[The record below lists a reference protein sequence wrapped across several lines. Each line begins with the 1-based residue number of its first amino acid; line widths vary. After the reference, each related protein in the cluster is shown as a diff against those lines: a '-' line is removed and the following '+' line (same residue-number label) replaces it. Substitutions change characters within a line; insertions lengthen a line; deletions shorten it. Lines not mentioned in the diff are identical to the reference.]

1 MKQIAVIGAGVAG
14 LSSAIR
20 LQHLGHEVHIY
31 EKNLKPG
38 GKMHQI
44 KEQGFTFDVGP
55 TIVMMKDMYEEVF
68 TFCGRDLK
76 DYMEYSPVDPML
88 TLHFSKEE
96 VMPLSTDLTKLIHQ
110 LEGVSDG
117 DTQGYLS
124 FLADIY
130 KRYLIAKNHFLTRS
144 FRRAW
149 DFYNPRTI
157 YQALRLRT
165 FNDAYSS
172 IAKFVKDDR
181 LRKSLAFQTLYIG
194 ISPYQGPSLYSIIPM
209 IELFYGV
216 QYFKGGMHA
225 YAKAMEKLFLEL
237 GGQIHYGTSVDE
249 ILVEG
254 KKTTGIRLGDA
265 VVQSDSVICNA
276 DFPHAMVNLL
286 PDEETRGKYT
296 DKNIAKMEYS
306 CSCFLL
312 YLGVDKEYDLG
323 SLHNIFFAQDFQKNV
338 NDLFE
343 EGKLPTDPSYYIYSP
358 SQIDETMAPEGH
370 QAIYVLVPVPELSLY
385 KDWSDEAVAAY
396 RNLILTKMKTET
408 VFDDIDD
415 HIVFEQI
422 FTPKDFEEQFNA
434 YNGSTFGLKPTLL
447 QSNYFRPQQKFKKV
461 DNLYFCGSSTHPGA
475 GVPIV
480 LMSAQLAVEEF
491 LRDNN

>member
-14 LSSAIR
+14 LASAIR
-20 LQHLGHEVHIY
+20 LQHLGHQVHIY
-31 EKNLKPG
+31 EKNHKPG

-76 DYMEYSPVDPML
+76 DYMDYGPVDPML
-88 TLHFSKEE
+88 TLHFSKDEA
-96 VMPLSTDLTKLIHQ
+96 MPLSTDLTKLIHQ
-110 LEGVSDG
+110 LEGISDE
-117 DTQGYLS
+117 DAQGYLA

-130 KRYLIAKNHFLTRS
+130 KRYLIAKDHFLTRS
-144 FRRAW
+144 FRSAW

-237 GGQIHYGTSVDE
+237 GGQIHYGASVDE
-249 ILVEG
+249 IIVEG
-254 KKTTGIRLGDA
+254 KKTTGIRLGETVVPADA
-265 VVQSDSVICNA
+265 IICNA

-286 PDEETRGKYT
+286 PDEKTRGKYS
-296 DKNIAKMEYS
+296 DKKIAKMEYS

-358 SQIDETMAPEGH
+358 SQVDETMAPEGH

-385 KDWSDEAVAAY
+385 KDWSDQAVAAY
-396 RNLILTKMKTET
+396 RDLILSKMKAET
-408 VFDDIDD
+408 VFEDIDE

-422 FTPKDFEEQFNA
+422 YTPKDFEERFNA
-434 YNGSTFGLKPTLL
+434 FNGATFGLKPTLL
-447 QSNYFRPQQKFKKV
+447 QSNYFRPQPKFKAV